1 MEFAQLESRISFLDS
16 EYRREKAD
24 LAQLRHR
31 LDLSEGE
38 REELLKRIEG
48 LEAELLAHKSE
59 TQRINLL
66 ETKIE
71 RVKTEVMSVLENQQ
85 AKQRQALKEVE
96 RSRSTE
102 MASHTKA
109 INEIRRE
116 VERSRNLDELITL
129 ARTET
134 ERQSGV
140 LISFQQ
146 RLDTLARQIDEQL
159 RSISYLEEQRRAD
172 AKRVSELQA
181 ETPDLFK
188 RINLQNSKIEL
199 LEQQIPQFGQF
210 QFALEENREAI
221 KVEVERVQY
230 QMAQVE
236 RKLKQWD
243 ELSES
248 LLRRLEEYESRMERY
263 AEHYQMNR
271 KSLETLENFQEKLYR
286 EQREFIELQ
295 RLAFDRQQNK
305 LQEWEAIQEKGIRDQ
320 AIEAEKK
327 INEIIKSVKEFQ
339 LGFRDV
345 LPRLEVQQRQLTLL
359 LKIAEEDALART
371 IGAKEWQ
378 TRFEELA
385 TEDE

>member
-38 REELLKRIEG
+38 REELLKRIEA
-48 LEAELLAHKSE
+48 LEAELLANKSG

-71 RVKTEVMSVLENQQ
+71 RFKTEMMSVLENQQ
-85 AKQRQALKEVE
+85 TKQRQAVKEVE
-96 RSRSTE
+96 RSRSAE
-102 MASHTKA
+102 MESHTKA

-129 ARTET
+129 SRTET
-134 ERQSGV
+134 ERQSAV

-146 RLDTLARQIDEQL
+146 RLDTLARQVDEQL

-181 ETPDLFK
+181 ETPDLLK
-188 RINLQNSKIEL
+188 RINLQGSKIEL

-210 QFALEENREAI
+210 QLALEENREAI

-243 ELSES
+243 ELSDS
-248 LLRRLEEYESRMERY
+248 LSRRLEEYESRMERY

-305 LQEWEAIQEKGIRDQ
+305 LQEREAVQEKGIRDQ

-339 LGFRDV
+339 LGFKDV
-345 LPRLEVQQRQLTLL
+345 LPRLEAQQRQLVLL

-371 IGAKEWQ
+371 ISAKEWQ

-385 TEDE
+385 TEEE

>member
-38 REELLKRIEG
+38 REELLKRIEA

-71 RVKTEVMSVLENQQ
+71 RFKTEVMSALENQQ
-85 AKQRQALKEVE
+85 TKQRQVVKEVE
-96 RSRSTE
+96 RSRNAE
-102 MASHTKA
+102 MESHTKA

-188 RINLQNSKIEL
+188 RINLQSSKIEL

-210 QFALEENREAI
+210 QLALEENREAI

-230 QMAQVE
+230 QMAQVD

-243 ELSES
+243 ELSAS

-295 RLAFDRQQNK
+295 RLAFDRQQSK
-305 LQEWEAIQEKGIRDQ
+305 LQEWEAIQEKSIRDQ
-320 AIEAEKK
+320 AIEAEKR

-339 LGFRDV
+339 LGFKDV
-345 LPRLEVQQRQLTLL
+345 LPRLETQQRQLTLV

-371 IGAKEWQ
+371 ISAKEWQ
-378 TRFEELA
+378 TRFEKLA

>member
-38 REELLKRIEG
+38 REELLKRIEA

-71 RVKTEVMSVLENQQ
+71 RFKTEVMSALENQQ
-85 AKQRQALKEVE
+85 TKQRQVVKEVE
-96 RSRSTE
+96 RSRNAE
-102 MASHTKA
+102 MESHTKA

-188 RINLQNSKIEL
+188 RINLQSSKIEL

-210 QFALEENREAI
+210 QLALEENREAI

-230 QMAQVE
+230 QMAQVD

-243 ELSES
+243 ELSAS

-295 RLAFDRQQNK
+295 RLAFDRQQSK
-305 LQEWEAIQEKGIRDQ
+305 LQEWEAIQEKSIRDQ
-320 AIEAEKK
+320 AIEAEKR

-339 LGFRDV
+339 LGFKDV
-345 LPRLEVQQRQLTLL
+345 LPRLETQQRQLTLV

-371 IGAKEWQ
+371 ISAKEWQ